1 MDALQAYISSDSD
14 DENEYHRS
22 GENEGMQLESKSC
35 EHETVETKTRND
47 GSGVPAFCT
56 SSSTKCNDFC
66 QIRVNLPL
74 SESPNSKCKLQ
85 RTSKQQVNVEPILG
99 SSQQFISTTLVNSD
113 LSPNLLSSENCQLN
127 LEPNHGNSTQTQ
139 RSNIFKSMEYSHC
152 KSVHETQSA
161 GEPRPFRISRVTD
174 NRKCFHESGQAT
186 HTTRTQFSLQTRH
199 DLQPAISNF
208 GQNVHQQNPVP
219 ILQPYTS
226 KRRKTQGGQQDYS
239 QNYHTTVES
248 NDVDLDRRIQPTPT
262 ELQLNKKSYR
272 IPQKRMYTFTEHSS
286 AINRI
291 RWNNSQDSHLLAS
304 ASMDRS
310 VRIWDPIASKKCVQ
324 TFLYHG
330 KGIRDVQWS
339 QSGDHVLSCGYDK
352 TARLCHIETGKEVVC
367 LQHPAYVTCVKFN
380 PAQPSVFLSGTYE
393 SAILCWDTRIN
404 KEKYTCPTL
413 ISHPHEDVF
422 LAQTNGDYIGY
433 FSAVKPYKMMKT
445 KRCEGHSVSGY
456 SIGCDISAD
465 GNVVITG
472 SADGKIHFYDY
483 KSARRIHVMS
493 SHQDVCIDVAVH
505 PISTTLL
512 ASCSWGGVISLW
524 Q

>member
-1 MDALQAYISSDSD
+1 M
-14 DENEYHRS
+14 
-22 GENEGMQLESKSC
+22 
-35 EHETVETKTRND
+35 
-47 GSGVPAFCT
+47 
-56 SSSTKCNDFC
+56 
-66 QIRVNLPL
+66 
-74 SESPNSKCKLQ
+74 
-85 RTSKQQVNVEPILG
+85 
-99 SSQQFISTTLVNSD
+99 
-113 LSPNLLSSENCQLN
+113 
-127 LEPNHGNSTQTQ
+127 
-139 RSNIFKSMEYSHC
+139 
-152 KSVHETQSA
+152 
-161 GEPRPFRISRVTD
+161 
-174 NRKCFHESGQAT
+174 
-186 HTTRTQFSLQTRH
+186 TRTNIIEVEKMRVCSLKTRH

-404 KEKYTCPTL
+404 KVIKEYRGQFGQVLDLLFLSGGSTFVCSTDIVSKDSSDKTLIAWDVRTSAILSNQIYHEKYTCPTL